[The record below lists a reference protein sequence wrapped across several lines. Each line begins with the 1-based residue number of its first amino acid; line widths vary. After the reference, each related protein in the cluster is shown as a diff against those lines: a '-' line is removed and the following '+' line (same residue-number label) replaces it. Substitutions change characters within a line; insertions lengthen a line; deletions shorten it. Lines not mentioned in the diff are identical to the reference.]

1 MNKILPFLQ
10 ECISNLKANIVMSS
24 ITIISSL
31 LISKM
36 IFLPLMRYKKKNLQ
50 YSQKKLNF
58 LLNLIKKSETTN
70 LNNLIFVPYLT
81 KILKI
86 IREEEDIDDNNEAN
100 NIVTKLKKTKKIINK
115 LTKEF
120 IKQEEKVH
128 NSEFK
133 SQKDKIFYILLN
145 NMHFMNSNNKS
156 KIMNDNISSKFE
168 EVENS

>member
-1 MNKILPFLQ
+1 
-10 ECISNLKANIVMSS
+10 
-24 ITIISSL
+24 
-31 LISKM
+31 
-36 IFLPLMRYKKKNLQ
+36 MRYKKKNLQ

-128 NSEFK
+128 DSEFK